1 MSRRGARE
9 VALKTLFVLD
19 FDPKAE
25 VETALTTARE
35 DVEGVTDKDVEYS
48 RQLITGTKAK
58 QAEIDEQLG
67 KLSKEWQLNRMGAID
82 RNILRMACYEIRY
95 GEEKVPASVAINEA
109 VELAK
114 SYGTDESAGFIN
126 GILGTLVRNDEQ

>member
-19 FDPKAE
+19 FDPQAE